1 MQLSLIE
8 EKVKTGLVMRANDLL
23 EEAKIFDYEFT
34 DLLEWAI
41 DNKYIKPNEEVNLTD
56 KGLGLSQEIRREY
69 RQNKLYDVVLY
80 SKGGGRKKVVTN
92 KGVTLEEARKICS
105 SPASKGQNYFA
116 GFTTTGRHKNTTKGD
131 KFIIR
136 QGEVINPRES

>member
-8 EKVKTGLVMRANDLL
+8 EEVKTGLVMRANDLL

-41 DNKYIKPNEEVNLTD
+41 DNKYIKLNEEVNLTD

-69 RQNKLYDVVLY
+69 R
-80 SKGGGRKKVVTN
+80 
-92 KGVTLEEARKICS
+92 
-105 SPASKGQNYFA
+105 
-116 GFTTTGRHKNTTKGD
+116 
-131 KFIIR
+131 
-136 QGEVINPRES
+136 

>member
-1 MQLSLIE
+1 
-8 EKVKTGLVMRANDLL
+8 MRANDLL

-41 DNKYIKPNEEVNLTD
+41 DNKYIKLFEEVDLTD

-80 SKGGGRKKVVTN
+80 SKGGGRKK
-92 KGVTLEEARKICS
+92 GCR
-105 SPASKGQNYFA
+105 
-116 GFTTTGRHKNTTKGD
+116 
-131 KFIIR
+131 
-136 QGEVINPRES
+136 